1 MLFAISEEVPN
12 VKVPALVLVREPP
25 ERVELIDKRE
35 PEATSTVVPALFKLR
50 LAPEIEPPPLE
61 EICELEPK
69 YRLPVVIFTAPPL
82 TARLPESVVDPP
94 VKETVP
100 ALSMMLFAMVAPLSA
115 RVPALVLVMV
125 PPVSTFA
132 MESVTP
138 EETSTEL
145 PAVAMASEPEPVI
158 APLAALVIPEVEA
171 NVSVVPESTST
182 VPPFTARLPLS
193 ELLAANSNE
202 PAVTVVVP
210 EYEFEAPKT
219 SVPTPDLVRELV
231 IEPPVNAPPKVN
243 EPADTFTTRT
253 VSADAASKVTIPEP
267 KFSPLGPT

>member
-1 MLFAISEEVPN
+1 MEIDSAPKVS
-12 VKVPALVLVREPP
+12 VPALVLVREPP
-25 ERVELIDKRE
+25 ERVEPIDKRE

-61 EICELEPK
+61 EICEVPPK
-69 YRLPVVIFTAPPL
+69 ERLPVVILTAPPF

-94 VKETVP
+94 VKETAP
-100 ALSMMLFAMVAPLSA
+100 ALSVMLLAMVAPLNAS
-115 RVPALVLVMV
+115 VPALVLVMV
-125 PPVSTFA
+125 PPVRTFE

-145 PAVAMASEPEPVI
+145 PAASMRSEPAPVI
-158 APLAALVIPEVEA
+158 APFAELVIPEVEA

-182 VPPFTARLPLS
+182 VPPFTARLPES

-219 SVPTPDLVRELV
+219 SVPTPDLVTALV
-231 IEPPVNAPPKVN
+231 TDPPVSAPPNVSEPPVTVI
-243 EPADTFTTRT
+243 TRT
-253 VSADAASKVTIPEP
+253 ASVEAASRVKLPVPRLNPLEP
-267 KFSPLGPT
+267 M

>member
-1 MLFAISEEVPN
+1 MSLLIEFAESH
-12 VKVPALVLVREPP
+12 KVPALVLVKEPP
-25 ERVELIDKRE
+25 ESVDPIDNSE
-35 PEATSTVVPALFKLR
+35 PEETSTVVPALFKLR

-69 YRLPVVIFTAPPL
+69 YRLPVAIFTAPPF

-125 PPVSTFA
+125 PPVTTF
-132 MESVTP
+132 EIDRVTP

-158 APLAALVIPEVEA
+158 APLVELVIPEVEA
-171 NVSVVPESTST
+171 KVSVVPESTNT
-182 VPPFTARLPLS
+182 VPPLTARLPLS
-193 ELLAANSNE
+193 ELLAANSND

-210 EYEFEAPKT
+210 E
-219 SVPTPDLVRELV
+219 
-231 IEPPVNAPPKVN
+231 
-243 EPADTFTTRT
+243 
-253 VSADAASKVTIPEP
+253 
-267 KFSPLGPT
+267 